1 MPEAPRPEPN
11 EPVSTEPD
19 ATELELHSQ
28 EETEAAEERRRHGF
42 FRRFVLRSLMWGLA
56 ILAGLVFLGGQ
67 LLNAPKTREWARQ
80 EIETRVSALLDREI
94 KLDAVYFELV
104 PLTVRVEGLVI
115 GGGPDFPDNPFL
127 VLPRGE
133 VEADLE
139 IFSRRRL
146 RIRQIRLEQPK
157 LDLRFTAAGDNIIGG
172 GKKGGEKAEL
182 DISIGRVE
190 IERGEVRLDE
200 EQIELSF
207 VAEGLEAQLDGLGSN
222 HLKGDV
228 AIPRIALSLPKAE
241 PVELALVGKVEL
253 TTERVGIQEA
263 TITGNGLEL
272 VARGG
277 CDWSNRGGQGN
288 KCDLETRGR
297 TEGALLARLGY
308 FDELE
313 GELAFDGRFSWRG
326 AVGWRGRITSE
337 RLGFFNFVFQDLEGQ
352 LAADR
357 FGIRLGLLG
366 AGYAGGNL
374 HGDVAVDLSTPEDRL
389 TVEIEA
395 DGVEVDPLFAD
406 LNIPVKGLASTAHG
420 RMSFGAPMRRV
431 IQGNGEGL
439 FEIRAAPA
447 APGVPFEG
455 TVPLRIESG
464 VLRLG
469 SVSLQA
475 PRHGLLAGGFYDL
488 DSNQGRLNFE
498 VATSDAAEVVDLV
511 MGDRAAAPADGE
523 GDDATA
529 LWKPTQGI
537 GRAVVLLE
545 LAPGS
550 FRVGLDLDLEQVS
563 TGQIAA
569 VDVQGSLE
577 LTPGSVE
584 NLRLDL
590 SKGGSAL
597 TVAGR
602 VPFASERDPI
612 DLKIDA
618 FSWPLA
624 EAKPLLPF
632 ALPVDGPVSGH
643 LEIKLAGGKTSGSL
657 DAHVA
662 PALVEAANLRI
673 DNLEAHLAWDPR
685 RMLFHEV
692 VAQTPAGVLRGGGSF
707 DLETE
712 QLDLKLRGAGLD
724 IAAAPFAGYRPGIDL
739 AGRLTVEANIQGTL
753 QRPRIQL
760 ATELAQVELDGRP
773 LEGTSRLG
781 GWWDG
786 QKVNIEG
793 VLLDAV
799 QISGGGALDMENAD
813 LQVEVAAADLS
824 QITRLLDFE
833 PGYPLG
839 GEIAGRLQVKG
850 PLAEPEVQ
858 VALGKTRF
866 HFGKHVLVGS
876 SGSRVRF
883 AGGAWQLS
891 GIEFREEGSDGFLR
905 VGGRADSQGGLA
917 FEVAAKLGADW
928 LELVLGA
935 LAPDLKLRPQGQVS
949 FEGTIAGPLAAP
961 AITGRADLEGIDMVV
976 PGIDEGL
983 RGLNGTILFT
993 PGHVDLGRLEGNFAG
1008 GRIAVTGQ
1016 ADLPQAAAEGP
1027 AGSTVARPFSY
1038 GLQLSGRGLGLRS
1051 VQGWAVSGNLDLT
1064 LRSVERGHFL
1074 GGRADVESFTFRREI
1089 KLDVATLLRDFLR
1102 KQRLQ
1107 VQPAG
1112 SNLATFQLNVEVRAD
1127 NTVRINN
1134 NLADLRGSANFNL
1147 RGTLAAPLVYG
1158 EMSVEPGGKLVYNDA
1173 EYLIE
1178 RGRLIFADPFKID
1191 PEIDLVAQTRVR
1203 EFDISLA
1210 IFGTLNRLE
1219 TRFTS
1224 QPPLP
1229 DVDVF
1234 RLLAEGDFGSTDDPA
1249 LTSPTRTPGEAVS
1262 LSAATFL
1269 YGQAASAIGER
1280 VSNLFGLD
1288 KFRVDP
1294 LVGAGGDN
1302 LSAARVT
1309 VGKRLS
1315 RRLSLTYSVDPSTT
1329 ESQRLQVE
1337 WRLTEGLVLVLT
1349 QNGDS
1354 TYSADARWDTT
1365 F

>member
-11 EPVSTEPD
+11 EPVPTAPD
-19 ATELELHSQ
+19 EKELDLHSQ
-28 EETEAAEERRRHGF
+28 NETPEAAEERRRQHGF
-42 FRRFVLRSLMWGLA
+42 FRRFVLRSLIWSLA
-56 ILAGLVFLGGQ
+56 VLAALIFLGSQ
-67 LLNAPKTREWARQ
+67 LINAPRSREWARR
-80 EIETRVSALLDREI
+80 EIEVRVSALLQREI
-94 KLDAVYFELV
+94 ELDAVYFELL
-104 PLTVRVEGLVI
+104 PLTVRVEGLTI
-115 GGGPDFPDNPFL
+115 GGGPGFPNNPFL

-146 RIRQIRLEQPK
+146 RIRQIKLEQPK

-172 GKKGGEKAEL
+172 GKKGGEKTEL
-182 DISIGRVE
+182 DIVIDRVE
-190 IERGEVRLDE
+190 IDRGEVRLHE

-207 VAEGLEAQLDGLGSN
+207 VAEGLESHLTGLGSN

-241 PVELALVGKVEL
+241 PVELALEGKIEL
-253 TTERVGIQEA
+253 TTKGVGIEEA
-263 TITGNGLEL
+263 TVTGQGLVL
-272 VARGG
+272 TARGA
-277 CDWSNRGGQGN
+277 CDWSNDGGQGN
-288 KCDLETRGR
+288 KCDLETRGQA
-297 TEGALLARLGY
+297 EGALLARLGY

-313 GELAFDGRFSWRG
+313 GDLAFDGHFSWRG

-357 FGIRLGLLG
+357 FGLRLGLVG
-366 AGYAGGNL
+366 AGYAGGKL
-374 HGDVAVDLSTPEDRL
+374 HGDINVDLSTPEDQL
-389 TVEIEA
+389 AIEIEA
-395 DGVEVDPLFAD
+395 DGVAVDPLFAD

-420 RMSFGAPMRRV
+420 RMRFNAPMRKV
-431 IQGNGEGL
+431 INGSGEGL
-439 FEIRAAPA
+439 FEIRAAA
-447 APGVPFEG
+447 GPGVPFEG
-455 TVPLRIESG
+455 TVPLRIETG
-464 VLRLG
+464 VLKLG

-488 DSNQGRLNFE
+488 ASNQGKLNFE

-511 MGDRAAAPADGE
+511 MGDRARTAATADGE
-523 GDDATA
+523 GDEATA
-529 LWKPTQGI
+529 LWKPTEGI
-537 GRAVVLLE
+537 GRAVVDLE
-545 LAPGS
+545 LAKGS

-563 TGQIAA
+563 TGQIAG
-569 VDVQGSLE
+569 VDVRGSLD
-577 LTPGSVE
+577 LTSGSVE

-602 VPFASERDPI
+602 VPFESEKDPI

-632 ALPVDGPVSGH
+632 ALPLDGPVSGH
-643 LEIKLAGGKTSGSL
+643 LEIQLAGGKTSGSL
-657 DAHVA
+657 DAHIA

-685 RMLFHEV
+685 RMTFRDV

-712 QLDLKLRGAGLD
+712 QLDLKVRGSGLD
-724 IAAAPFAGYRPGIDL
+724 IAAAPFAAYRPGLDL
-739 AGRLTVEANIQGTL
+739 AGRLTVEANVQGSL
-753 QRPRIQL
+753 ERPRIQL
-760 ATELAQVELDGRP
+760 ATELTGVELDGRP
-773 LEGTSRLG
+773 LEGTSRID

-786 QKVNIEG
+786 QKVNVEG
-793 VLLDAV
+793 VILGAIK
-799 QISGGGALDMENAD
+799 ISGGGALDMQNAD
-813 LQVEVAAADLS
+813 LAVEVAAADIS
-824 QITRLLDFE
+824 QVTRLLDFD
-833 PGYPLG
+833 PAYPLG
-839 GEIAGRLQVKG
+839 GEIVGRLQLKG
-850 PLAEPEVQ
+850 ALADPEVE
-858 VALGKTRF
+858 VALGQTRF

-876 SGSRVRF
+876 SGSRVQF
-883 AGGAWQLS
+883 SGGSWQLS

-905 VGGRADSQGGLA
+905 VGGRADSEGGLA
-917 FEVAAKLGADW
+917 FEVAAQLGADW

-935 LAPDLKLRPQGQVS
+935 LAPDLKLKPQGQVS
-949 FEGTIAGPLAAP
+949 FAGTISGPFTAP
-961 AITGRADLEGIDMVV
+961 SISGRAELQGIDMVV

-983 RGLNGTILFT
+983 RGLTGTVIFT
-993 PGHVDLGRLEGNFAG
+993 PGHIDLGRLEGNFAG

-1016 ADLPQAAAEGP
+1016 ADLPQTAAEG
-1027 AGSTVARPFSY
+1027 AAARPFSY

-1051 VQGWAVSGNLDLT
+1051 VQGWAVAGNLDLT

-1112 SNLATFQLNVEVRAD
+1112 SNLSTFQLNVEVRAD

-1134 NLADLRGSANFNL
+1134 NLADLRASANFNL

-1158 EMSVEPGGKLVYNDA
+1158 EASVEPGGKLVYNDA

-1234 RLLAEGDFGSTDDPA
+1234 RLLAEGDFGSGGEPA
-1249 LTSPTRTPGEAVS
+1249 LTNPQRTPGEAAS
-1262 LSAATFL
+1262 LSAASFL

-1337 WRLTEGLVLVLT
+1337 WRLTDGLVLVLT